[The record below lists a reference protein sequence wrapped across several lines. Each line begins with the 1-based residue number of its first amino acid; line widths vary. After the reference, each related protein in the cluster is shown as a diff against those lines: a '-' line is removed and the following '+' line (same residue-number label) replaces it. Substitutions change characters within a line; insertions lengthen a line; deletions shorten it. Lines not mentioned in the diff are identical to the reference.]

1 MSGPPRIFLK
11 VSIMTRSEKND
22 LLRLKKRP
30 QCGLLI
36 ENGRGEVLLQLRE
49 DKPSIPYPN
58 CWGTFGGQ
66 IEEGELPEAAIMRE
80 IEEEIGYRPDRP
92 EQYGVFPCD
101 GYDIFMFRC
110 VDTELR
116 LDGLQVRE
124 GQRAGFFSCADLDG
138 AHFAF
143 NCREIVEDYFR
154 RFHQQVPVYIG
165 LGSNLGDRAAN
176 LQKALQRI
184 SGLLCIEAVSSIY
197 ETEPVEYEDQDWF
210 LNMAVKGSTRLFP
223 QALLEH
229 LQHIESVLGRQRDI
243 DKGPRTIDLDILFY
257 GDAVISNGQLTV
269 PHPHLPE
276 RAFVLAPL
284 AEIAPGLVHPVLRTN
299 MAALLAA
306 VVCHKQVVKKSP

>member
-1 MSGPPRIFLK
+1 MEDL
-11 VSIMTRSEKND
+11 SIIDKK
-22 LLRLKKRP
+22 RLKSCP

-36 ENGRGEVLLQLRE
+36 ENGRGEVLLQLRD
-49 DKPSIPYPN
+49 DKPAIAYPN

-66 IEEGELPEAAIMRE
+66 IEEGELPEAASMRE
-80 IEEEIGYRPDRP
+80 IEEEMGYRPDRP
-92 EQYGVFPCD
+92 EQYGVFHCD

-116 LDGLQVRE
+116 LDSLQVRE

-138 AHFAF
+138 VHFAF

-154 RFHQQVPVYIG
+154 RFHLQVPVYIG

-176 LQKALQRI
+176 LQEALQRI

-197 ETEPVEYEDQDWF
+197 ETEPVEYEAQGWF
-210 LNMAVKGSTRLFP
+210 LNMVIQCATRLSP
-223 QALLEH
+223 QVLLEK
-229 LQHIESVLGRQRDI
+229 LQDIEAAMGRQRDI
-243 DKGPRTIDLDILFY
+243 DKGPRTIDLDILLY
-257 GDAVISNGQLTV
+257 GDAVISTGQLTV

-284 AEIAPGLVHPVLRTN
+284 AEIAPGLVHPLLCIN
-299 MAALLAA
+299 MAALLSA
-306 VVCHKQVVKKSP
+306 VGCHKQVVKKSP